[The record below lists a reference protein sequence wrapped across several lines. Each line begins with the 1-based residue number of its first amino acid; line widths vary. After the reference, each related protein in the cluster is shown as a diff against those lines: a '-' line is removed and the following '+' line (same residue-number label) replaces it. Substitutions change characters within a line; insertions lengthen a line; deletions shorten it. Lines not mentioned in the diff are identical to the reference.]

1 MAKNN
6 KLNEKSNDD
15 LMAAA
20 AGGASNSRFD
30 MPAPTV
36 RKVNTTP
43 GSYSSL
49 FDELNKRVANS
60 KNGVN

>member
-1 MAKNN
+1 
-6 KLNEKSNDD
+6 
-15 LMAAA
+15 MAAA